1 MGRSVVLGAV
11 LVLLVANVSF
21 CQAETVEEYFRVG
34 GTLQLSPQ
42 PVGGAITSIVW
53 KYGKNLLAEWETKQ
67 IPLTYYSKFNGRTTL
82 NTDTGVLEIRDM
94 TAADTGVYSVE
105 LNNQVQSRV
114 YKTVAVEA
122 VPQPEVSVM
131 PLLCNSTSE
140 SCTLS
145 CGGDVSAA
153 GPVEYFWKI
162 GDGEWKQSGTNME
175 IINNEET
182 QRVPTFSCRMKNRV
196 SERES
201 KPLFN
206 PLFQIKPADCGHWII
221 VLGAVMRSLAIVALF
236 VAVVYFLCQKL
247 PSVCV
252 CKHRKGHN
260 DAV

>member
-1 MGRSVVLGAV
+1 METSAGFWLLA
-11 LVLLVANVSF
+11 VLLVAVTSF
-21 CQAETVEEYFRVG
+21 SQDQAVKYFKVG
-34 GTLQLSPQ
+34 DTLQLRPQ
-42 PVGGAITSIVW
+42 QVSGPINSIVW
-53 KYGKNLLAEWETKQ
+53 KFDKNLLAEWVKDSIE
-67 IPLTYYSKFNGRTTL
+67 LTYYSRFKGRTTL

-94 TAADTGVYSVE
+94 TAEDSGVYSVE
-105 LNNQVQSRV
+105 INNQVQSQV

-122 VPQPEVSVM
+122 VPQPVVSVR
-131 PLLCNSTSE
+131 PLLCNSTSK

-145 CGGDVSAA
+145 CDGDVSNA
-153 GPVEYFWKI
+153 GPVEYFWRI

-175 IINNEET
+175 IIGDEET

-196 SERES
+196 SERDS

-206 PLFQIKPADCGHWII
+206 PLFQIKPADCGHWMI

-247 PSVCV
+247 LSVCV

>member
-1 MGRSVVLGAV
+1 MGRSVVYGV
-11 LVLLVANVSF
+11 LLLLLVANVSF
-21 CQAETVEEYFRVG
+21 CQAQTVKQYFKVG
-34 GTLQLSPQ
+34 DTLQLSPQ
-42 PVGGAITSIVW
+42 PVSAEITSIVW
-53 KYGKNLLAEWETKQ
+53 KYDKYLLAEWVKDS
-67 IPLTYYSKFNGRTTL
+67 IPLTYYSKFKGRTTL

-94 TAADTGVYSVE
+94 TAADTGLYSVE
-105 LNNQVQSRV
+105 INNQVQSRV

-122 VPQPEVSVM
+122 VPQPVVSVR
-131 PLLCNSTSE
+131 PLLCNSTSK

-145 CGGDVSAA
+145 CDGDVSNA

-175 IINNEET
+175 IIGDEET

-196 SERES
+196 SERDS

-206 PLFQIKPADCGHWII
+206 PLFQIKPADCGHWMI

-247 PSVCV
+247 LSVCV

>member
-1 MGRSVVLGAV
+1 METSAGFWLLAV
-11 LVLLVANVSF
+11 LLLAATSF
-21 CQAETVEEYFRVG
+21 SQDQAVKYFKVG
-34 GTLQLSPQ
+34 GTLQLRPQ
-42 PVGGAITSIVW
+42 QVSAEISSIVW
-53 KYGKNLLAEWETKQ
+53 KLDKNLLAEWAKGS
-67 IPLTYYSKFNGRTTL
+67 IDLMYYSRFKDRTTI
-82 NTDTGVLEIRDM
+82 NTDTLEIRDM
-94 TAADTGVYSVE
+94 TVEDSGVYSVE
-105 LNNQVQSRV
+105 INNQVQSPV
-114 YKTVAVEA
+114 YIIIILKD
-122 VPQPEVSVM
+122 VPQPEVTVT
-131 PLLCNSTSE
+131 PLLCNSTSK

-145 CGGDVSAA
+145 CDGDVSNA

-175 IINNEET
+175 IIGDEET

-196 SERES
+196 SERDS

-206 PLFQIKPADCGHWII
+206 PLFQIKPADCGHWMM

-247 PSVCV
+247 LSVCV